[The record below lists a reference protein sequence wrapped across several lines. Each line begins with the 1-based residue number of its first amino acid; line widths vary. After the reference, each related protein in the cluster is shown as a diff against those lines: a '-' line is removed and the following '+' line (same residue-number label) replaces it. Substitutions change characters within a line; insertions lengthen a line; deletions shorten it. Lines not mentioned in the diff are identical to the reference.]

1 MVVVRCLILC
11 SKFIRNRLSAG
22 LCRGPLGE
30 LTANAPPD
38 PLAESW
44 GKGGKTGGGRAG
56 GGEGKKGAG
65 EKEKRGMN
73 GEVGGREGRDIPL
86 RMIILATA
94 VRKCHGS
101 IERI

>member
-1 MVVVRCLILC
+1 M
-11 SKFIRNRLSAG
+11 
-22 LCRGPLGE
+22 P
-30 LTANAPPD
+30 PPD
-38 PLAESW
+38 PLAELW